1 MGKKLNSNHLKMAAI
16 IAMTVD
22 HAADLIFPGFENH
35 PMAIAL
41 HVIGRLTAPIMWFFI
56 CEGFYYTSNLR
67 RYLSRMFLFALI
79 SHFAYCFAFGIDI
92 VPFTSGIFN
101 QTSVIWPLFWAIAA
115 LWVVNDAQS
124 LKQWQKWTLI
134 ILINV
139 ITFPAD
145 WSCIA
150 VMAIVFMYEN
160 RGNLKKQM
168 ASMMFWVAIYAIVSY
183 FCVNKVYALVQLGV
197 ILVYPLLRQYNG
209 QKGNAKWMK
218 WFFYIYYPA
227 HLLAVGLIRLAVYG
241 NIPLLF

>member
-1 MGKKLNSNHLKMAAI
+1 M
-16 IAMTVD
+16 
-22 HAADLIFPGFENH
+22 
-35 PMAIAL
+35 
-41 HVIGRLTAPIMWFFI
+41 
-56 CEGFYYTSNLR
+56 
-67 RYLSRMFLFALI
+67 
-79 SHFAYCFAFGIDI
+79 
-92 VPFTSGIFN
+92 
-101 QTSVIWPLFWAIAA
+101 FWAIAA

-150 VMAIVFMYEN
+150 VMATVFMYEN